1 MLYGRGVSFR
11 VIAVVVFVV
20 VVGVGLVAAFPAVSD
35 FLNGKDRRLPK
46 KGTDAGEPAVLIQQ
60 GNERY
65 GLRLTPEAVAGLEV
79 SVLEAKQAKEP
90 RPLPPQIGTINYDNE
105 RLFILQ
111 SRFPGEV
118 AVIKQIREISGP
130 PTKFQERSLRY
141 GDRLEQDELLAIVWS
156 KDLGV
161 QKAALVDA
169 MCALK
174 LSQNQLERY
183 KKLFQDG
190 ALPEAVYRA
199 QERQVQADSNAVLT
213 AKRTLKMWKLNDQE
227 IADIEAE
234 AKKIIDLKK
243 IRDPDV
249 EKKWAEVYMKV
260 PRFSQDPNTK
270 LVVVEKNV
278 NLGQMVD
285 PTTIIFKLADLSRLQ
300 IWVHPPEEYL
310 PLLRERLNKRGKLK
324 WHIQIQADPP
334 GSKPMELEISNIA
347 PSLDPYLHTPMV
359 IGYLPNKDNKYLI
372 GQFVTATI
380 FVEPAPDTVQIPT
393 DALNEVEGESL
404 VFVQPDAKKPEYLL
418 KRVAV
423 DSRFKDVSFVRSKLT
438 QTDMK
443 ISEAEKARGR
453 RPLQPLMADERVVT
467 RGIVEMTAALDTQLA
482 KHRLEK
488 QQK

>member
-1 MLYGRGVSFR
+1 
-11 VIAVVVFVV
+11 
-20 VVGVGLVAAFPAVSD
+20 
-35 FLNGKDRRLPK
+35 
-46 KGTDAGEPAVLIQQ
+46 
-60 GNERY
+60 
-65 GLRLTPEAVAGLEV
+65 
-79 SVLEAKQAKEP
+79 
-90 RPLPPQIGTINYDNE
+90 
-105 RLFILQ
+105 
-111 SRFPGEV
+111 
-118 AVIKQIREISGP
+118 
-130 PTKFQERSLRY
+130 
-141 GDRLEQDELLAIVWS
+141 
-156 KDLGV
+156 
-161 QKAALVDA
+161 
-169 MCALK
+169 
-174 LSQNQLERY
+174 
-183 KKLFQDG
+183 
-190 ALPEAVYRA
+190 
-199 QERQVQADSNAVLT
+199 
-213 AKRTLKMWKLNDQE
+213 LKMWKLNDQE

-285 PTTIIFKLADLSRLQ
+285 PTTVIFKLADLSRLQ

-310 PLLRERLNKRGKLK
+310 PLLRERLSKGAKLK
-324 WHIQIQADPP
+324 WQIQIQADPP
-334 GSKPMELEISNIA
+334 GTKPMELPIEQIA

-380 FVEPAPDTVQIPT
+380 FVQPDPDTVQIPT

-404 VFVQPDAKKPEYLL
+404 VFVQPDAKKPEYTL

-438 QTDMK
+438 ETDK
-443 ISEAEKARGR
+443 KLSEAEKARGR
-453 RPLQPLMADERVVT
+453 RPLQPLLPGERVVT
-467 RGIVEMTAALDTQLA
+467 RGIVEMTAALETQLA

-488 QQK
+488 QEK

>member
-1 MLYGRGVSFR
+1 MIFSRGTHLRILATLV
-11 VIAVVVFVV
+11 AVVVI
-20 VVGVGLVAAFPAVSD
+20 GVGLVAAFPVVSD
-35 FLNGKDRRLPK
+35 LFQKNKNKDAEKEDKP
-46 KGTDAGEPAVLIQQ
+46 EPAVLIHQ
-60 GNERY
+60 GTEGY
-65 GLRLTPEAVAGLEV
+65 GLRLTPEAVAGLELTV
-79 SVLEAKQAKEP
+79 QEAKEASEP

-118 AVIKQIREISGP
+118 AVIKQVKEISGP

-141 GDRLEQDELLAIVWS
+141 GDRLQQDELLAIVWS
-156 KDLGV
+156 KDLGT

-169 MCALK
+169 MCALN
-174 LSQNQLERY
+174 LSQNQLKRY
-183 KKLFQDG
+183 AKLFQDG

-199 QERQVQADSNAVLT
+199 QERQVQADSGAVLT

-234 AKKIIDLKK
+234 AKKIIDLKQ

-260 PRFSQDPNTK
+260 PRFSKDPNTK

-310 PLLRERLNKRGKLK
+310 PLLRERLHKGAKLK

-334 GSKPMELEISNIA
+334 GTKPMELPILQIA

-404 VFVQPDAKKPEYLL
+404 VFVQPDVKKPEYIL

-438 QTDMK
+438 ETDRK
-443 ISEAEKARGR
+443 LSEAEKARGR

>member
-1 MLYGRGVSFR
+1 MIFSRGTQFR
-11 VIAVVVFVV
+11 ILAALVAVV
-20 VVGVGLVAAFPAVSD
+20 VVGVGLVAAFPVVSD
-35 FLNGKDRRLPK
+35 LFQRTGKND
-46 KGTDAGEPAVLIQQ
+46 TDNEEKNEAAVLIHQ
-60 GNERY
+60 GKESY
-65 GLRLTPEAVAGLEV
+65 GLRLTTEAVAGLELTV
-79 SVLEAKQAKEP
+79 QEAKEATEP

-118 AVIKQIREISGP
+118 AVIKQVKEISGP

-141 GDRLEQDELLAIVWS
+141 GDRLQQDELLAIVWS
-156 KDLGV
+156 KDLGM

-169 MCALK
+169 MCALN
-174 LSQNQLERY
+174 LSQNQLKRY
-183 KKLFQDG
+183 AKLFQDG
-190 ALPEAVYRA
+190 ALPESVYRA
-199 QERQVQADSNAVLT
+199 QERQVQADSGAVLT

-310 PLLRERLNKRGKLK
+310 PLLRERLQKGAKLK
-324 WHIQIQADPP
+324 WHVQIQADPP
-334 GSKPMELEISNIA
+334 GTKPMELPILQIA

-359 IGYLPNKDNKYLI
+359 IGYLPNKENKYLI

-380 FVEPAPDTVQIPT
+380 FVDPDPNTVQIPT

-404 VFVQPDAKKPEYLL
+404 VFVQPDAKKPVFIL

-438 QTDMK
+438 ETDK
-443 ISEAEKARGR
+443 KLSEAEKARGR
-453 RPLQPLMADERVVT
+453 RSLQPLLPGEHVVT
-467 RGIVEMTAALDTQLA
+467 RGIVEMTAALDSQLA
-482 KHRLEK
+482 KHRLEN